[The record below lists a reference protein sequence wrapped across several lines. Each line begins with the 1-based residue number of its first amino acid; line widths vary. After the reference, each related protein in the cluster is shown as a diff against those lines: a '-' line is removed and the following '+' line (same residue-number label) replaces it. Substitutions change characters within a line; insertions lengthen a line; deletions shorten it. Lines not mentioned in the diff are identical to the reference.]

1 MPWGKGGVPLFP
13 SPALGSQWGCDTWQK
28 ANGTQAERHPG
39 SALLADD
46 CGPHHA
52 QWRPHA
58 TAFVHARPEPGQAA
72 LVVKAT

>member
-1 MPWGKGGVPLFP
+1 MPWGKGLVPLFP

-52 QWRPHA
+52 QW
-58 TAFVHARPEPGQAA
+58 
-72 LVVKAT
+72 